1 MRPFEL
7 HQAMRR
13 GLATTHEATRYVSR
27 VRLGRFPP
35 FTAVLLALCVHAIA
49 GCTTETPQ
57 VVSPAPSPR
66 SGSVVEATH
75 PHIGTT
81 RLGPTEEVPSIAQL
95 KAWRSAVE
103 EEAAG
108 QVRGITWTGVDERD
122 RRVDIGLLPLRG
134 AREQLEAAIVRANVP
149 REVFEIEVGC
159 QGGALWRIEYGIPPS
174 EELRRAIDYSL
185 DVVSQAAYGETVSM
199 TLTLKNR
206 SDAPVQFYTGS
217 APHDFVVATVH
228 GQEVWHWRCGKTF
241 AAIMRQIKLEHG
253 EELVLVGKWEQMNN
267 WGEPVPAGTYL
278 IRGMLIFEP
287 AGILAT
293 PPQEL
298 KVLK

>member
-1 MRPFEL
+1 M
-7 HQAMRR
+7 
-13 GLATTHEATRYVSR
+13 
-27 VRLGRFPP
+27 
-35 FTAVLLALCVHAIA
+35 
-49 GCTTETPQ
+49 
-57 VVSPAPSPR
+57 
-66 SGSVVEATH
+66 EATH

-81 RLGPTEEVPSIAQL
+81 PLGPTEEVSSIAQL

-103 EEAAG
+103 EAAAG
-108 QVRGITWTGVDERD
+108 QVRGITWTDVDERD
-122 RRVDIGLLPLRG
+122 RRIDIGLLPLRG
-134 AREQLEAAIVRANVP
+134 AREQLEAAIARAKVP
-149 REVFEIEVGC
+149 REAFEIEVGC
-159 QGGALWRIEYGIPPS
+159 QGGALSRIEYGIPPS

-185 DVVSQAAYGETVSM
+185 DVVSQAEYGETVSM
-199 TLTLKNR
+199 TLTLRNS
-206 SDAPVQFYTGS
+206 SDPPVQFDTGS

-241 AAIMRQIKLEHG
+241 QAILRHIKLEPG
-253 EELVLVGKWEQMNN
+253 EELVLVNEWEQMNN